1 MKHVAET
8 ELALYTSGD
17 VSLWRRAA
25 VRLHLSGCDS
35 CRARAEEYRADQQAL
50 RSVGE
55 DMPEGLDWDA
65 LSAEM
70 TANIR
75 VGLAAGECV
84 APRSGK
90 APRLSWVPV
99 AVAAGVVV
107 LLAAGLSLN
116 LQRRAQV
123 PGPSAVEDR
132 SPMVQMSESGIELRA
147 NGNSMGVS
155 GAGAGRPVAVSAS
168 MQGTARARYVDD
180 ETSQVTITSVY
191 SQ

>member
-1 MKHVAET
+1 VKHVAET

-25 VRLHLSGCDS
+25 VRLHLSACDS

-50 RSVGE
+50 RSVAE
-55 DMPEGLDWDA
+55 DLPEGLDWDA
-65 LSAEM
+65 LSSEM

-84 APRSGK
+84 APRSLK
-90 APRLSWVPV
+90 TPRLSWLPV

-116 LQRRAQV
+116 LQRRAQA
-123 PGPSAVEDR
+123 PGLAAVEDR
-132 SPMVQMSESGIELRA
+132 SPMVQVSESGIELRA

-155 GAGAGRPVAVSAS
+155 GAGPGRPVAVSAS

>member
-1 MKHVAET
+1 VKHVAET

-25 VRLHLSGCDS
+25 VRLHLSGCEA
-35 CRARAEEYRADQQAL
+35 CRARMQEYRADQQAL
-50 RSVGE
+50 RSVAE
-55 DMPEGLDWDA
+55 DLPEGLDWDA

-84 APRSGK
+84 APRQR
-90 APRLSWVPV
+90 ATPQRSWLPV
-99 AVAAGVVV
+99 AVAAGMVV

-116 LQRRAQV
+116 LQRRAQA
-123 PGPSAVEDR
+123 PGLTAVEDR
-132 SPMVQMSESGIELRA
+132 SPLVQMNESGIELRA

-155 GAGAGRPVAVSAS
+155 GAGPGRPVAVSAS

-180 ETSQVTITSVY
+180 DTAQVTITSVY
-191 SQ
+191 VQ